1 MPNYKIFGTKYF
13 SYQTDVVAEDEY
25 QAIEIANAL
34 PATDWQQMEND
45 DVIEATDVFLDDDL
59 VIQLKKGIS

>member
-25 QAIEIANAL
+25 QAIDIANAL
-34 PATDWQQMEND
+34 PATDWYQMEND
-45 DVIEATDVFLDDDL
+45 DVIEATDVFLDDEL
-59 VIQLKKGIS
+59 VI